1 MAVADHTDNA
11 EPLSSPIFRPGAGA
25 CARVQA
31 SGIMGKCLGCIAVL
45 LLALTIVAA
54 NFDWRW
60 AVVGLMAL
68 FLAFPMLAF
77 LVWLKALG
85 NPAYAEAMKLQRWRP
100 GMPESTLTV
109 EFFTPD
115 DDGEPQLSAT
125 YSDLLP
131 ERVERC
137 GRYAVVHFATGSPF
151 RFLIAPADL
160 VPILIAQKFML

>member
-11 EPLSSPIFRPGAGA
+11 EPLSPPVFRPGAGA

-31 SGIMGKCLGCIAVL
+31 SGILGKCLGSIAVL

-85 NPAYAEAMKLQRWRP
+85 NPAYAEAMKLQQW
-100 GMPESTLTV
+100 ECSADATALTV
-109 EFFTPD
+109 HFFTPG
-115 DDGEPQLSAT
+115 DDGECVPA
-125 YSDLLP
+125 SDLASIP
-131 ERVERC
+131 ITGAERC
-137 GRYAVVHFATGSPF
+137 GRYAVVRLASSAPVP
-151 RFLIAPADL
+151 FLIAPVDV
-160 VPILIAQKFML
+160 VPILIAQKYNL